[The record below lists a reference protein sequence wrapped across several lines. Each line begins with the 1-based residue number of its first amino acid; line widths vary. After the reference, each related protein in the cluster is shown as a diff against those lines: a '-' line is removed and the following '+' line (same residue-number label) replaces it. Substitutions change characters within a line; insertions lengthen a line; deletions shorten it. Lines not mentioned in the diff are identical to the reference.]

1 MGRREAV
8 GLYRSLSMF
17 GLSSAGIRSGRPPMS
32 EPARSTPPI
41 DAGTRTAPG
50 PLRDWLAA
58 MKTHS
63 PAETRSEPRAP
74 EMSPESKGA
83 RPAEASWSPRIV
95 EPAVP
100 QNETV
105 EDADLSELMAENLM
119 LKAKLRLE
127 AERKDELQAIL
138 AQEIRALRE
147 HIREEMGSLED
158 LRAEQEEVR
167 AEREALQAERA
178 RLLAECEAMRLEH
191 DRVRVERDVLRTEAV
206 TLAGERDAL
215 REERDLWRARTEAL
229 AQPLFQMQ
237 KR

>member
-1 MGRREAV
+1 
-8 GLYRSLSMF
+8 
-17 GLSSAGIRSGRPPMS
+17 MS

-127 AERKDELQAIL
+127 AERRDELQL
-138 AQEIRALRE
+138 LVAQEIRDLRAHVDQE
-147 HIREEMGSLED
+147 IESLED
-158 LRAEQEEVR
+158 LRADR
-167 AEREALQAERA
+167 DIWKARCEALMA
-178 RLLAECEAMRLEH
+178 
-191 DRVRVERDVLRTEAV
+191 
-206 TLAGERDAL
+206 
-215 REERDLWRARTEAL
+215 
-229 AQPLFQMQ
+229 PLFQTHP
-237 KR
+237 RC